1 MDYSSIYL
9 KKMSTRLNYKH
20 LHYFWV
26 TAQETSLTRAAERL
40 HLTPQTI
47 CSQIQTLEE
56 RLGIKLLQRE
66 GRGLS
71 LTETGKIVFEY
82 ADQIFSLGDELTE
95 VLNDRNTRQPRRFSV
110 GITDFL
116 PKLIAYRLL
125 QPALLL
131 SDTFKI
137 QCHEDRLENLVTG
150 LVAHKLDLILSDQPL
165 AADTPVK
172 AFSHLLGEC
181 GTSFFAAPSMG
192 IQCQGF
198 PHCLDGAPM
207 LIATPFSAMRGRL
220 TSWFEYLDIQPHIIG
235 EFDDSALMKV
245 FGQAGTGIIYAPS
258 VIEKEVTQQYQLDVI
273 GRTEDVR
280 EHFYVISLERRL
292 KHPGVTAIHNTARH
306 SLFNTSTRHDAV

>member
-1 MDYSSIYL
+1 
-9 KKMSTRLNYKH
+9 MSTRLNYKH

-26 TAQETSLTRAAERL
+26 TAQEASLTRAAERL

-71 LTETGKIVFEY
+71 LTEKGKIVFDY

-95 VLNDRNTRQPRRFSV
+95 VLNHQNTRQPRRFSV

-131 SDTFKI
+131 TDTFKI
-137 QCHEDRLENLVTG
+137 QCHEDRLENLITG
-150 LVAHKLDLILSDQPL
+150 LATHKLDLIISDQPL

-192 IQCQGF
+192 VRARGF
-198 PHCLDGAPM
+198 PRCLDGAPM
-207 LIATPFSAMRGRL
+207 LTATSYSAMRGRL
-220 TSWFEYLDIQPHIIG
+220 TSWFERLGIQPQVIG

-258 VIEKEVTQQYQLDVI
+258 VIEKEVTRQYQLEVI
-273 GRTEDVR
+273 GRTDEVR
-280 EHFYVISLERRL
+280 EHFYVISLERRI
-292 KHPGVTAIHNTARH
+292 KHPAVTAIHNTARH
-306 SLFNTSTRHDAV
+306 SLFHTSPLPDDV

>member
-1 MDYSSIYL
+1 
-9 KKMSTRLNYKH
+9 MSTRLNYKH

-26 TAQETSLTRAAERL
+26 TAQEASLTRAAERL

-56 RLGIKLLQRE
+56 RMGIKLLRRE

-71 LTETGKIVFEY
+71 LTDKGKIVFDY
-82 ADQIFSLGDELTE
+82 ADQIFSLGEELTE
-95 VLNDRNTRQPRRFSV
+95 VINHHNTRQPRRFSV

-116 PKLIAYRLL
+116 PKLIAYRLI

-131 SDTFKI
+131 ADSYKLHC
-137 QCHEDRLENLVTG
+137 QEDRLENLITG
-150 LVAHKLDLILSDQPL
+150 LAAHKLDLILSDQPL

-181 GTSFFAAPSMG
+181 GTSFFAAPSLKLRSTD
-192 IQCQGF
+192 F
-198 PHCLDGAPM
+198 PRCLDGAPM
-207 LIATPFSAMRGRL
+207 LLATPHSAMRGRL
-220 TSWFEYLDIQPHIIG
+220 TSWFERLDIHPQVIG

-245 FGQAGTGIIYAPS
+245 FGQAGTGILYAPS
-258 VIEKEVTQQYQLDVI
+258 VIEKEVSRQYQLEVV
-273 GRTEDVR
+273 GRTEEVQ

-292 KHPGVTAIHNTARH
+292 KHPAVTAIHNTARNA
-306 SLFNTSTRHDAV
+306 LFPASPAPNAV